1 MPAPAC
7 PFLSRHRAAGMP
19 PRSGQPARTIP
30 RVNRPGSLTHP
41 SGSLTPFSRSLTL
54 PAPGLTLL
62 SRKLTLFGKIARTV
76 SDVST
81 PSPAGMGWRQGRDLL
96 LTIAVPVL
104 LFATVRLWPGL
115 FGPATAADKLS
126 SREPV
131 DDDAR

>member
-54 PAPGLTLL
+54 PAPGLTL
-62 SRKLTLFGKIARTV
+62 FGKIARTV
-76 SDVST
+76 SHVST
-81 PSPAGMGWRQGRDLL
+81 PSPAGMGWKQGKNLL
-96 LTIAVPVL
+96 LTSAVPVL

-115 FGPATAADKLS
+115 LAGG
-126 SREPV
+126 EPV
-131 DDDAR
+131 SRTGDPGSDQQEPRS